1 MPLFT
6 TEALVL
12 RTYKLGEADRIVV
25 FLTRDRGKKRGVAA
39 GARRMKSKFG
49 GALEPLTRVG
59 LTYYEREGREL
70 VSLNYAEPLGSPL
83 WTSRAEALGH
93 TGYFAELMDEWAQE
107 SDPSET
113 LFRLGCSTADAMVAG
128 VAIEPLARY
137 FEYWLLRLQG
147 VYPSL
152 STCGQCGG
160 RLGSSGDPAAVLMPG
175 ERDYRCPSCARA
187 VSRAVPLPGAALG
200 FLRALNGVA
209 PLGLDRVSVDG
220 RVVSALERAHG
231 ALITMHLEKELRSAR
246 VLREMRERD
255 RP

>member
-1 MPLFT
+1 MPLIT

-12 RTYKLGEADRIVV
+12 RTYKRGEADRIVV

-39 GARRMKSKFG
+39 GARRMRSKFG
-49 GALEPLTRVG
+49 GALEPLTRVA

-83 WTSRAEALGH
+83 WTSRADALGH

-113 LFRLGCSTADAMVAG
+113 LFRLGCSTVDAMVAG

-152 STCGQCGG
+152 SACGLCGG
-160 RLGSSGDPAAVLMPG
+160 RFPSQGDPAAVLMPG
-175 ERDYRCPSCARA
+175 ERDYCCAGCARA
-187 VSRAVPLPGAALG
+187 VSRAAPLSGDALG
-200 FLRALNGVA
+200 ALRAFGGVA
-209 PLGLDRVSVDG
+209 PIALDSVAVSERVS
-220 RVVSALERAHG
+220 AELERAHR
-231 ALITMHLEKELRSAR
+231 ALISTHLEKELRSTR
-246 VLREMRERD
+246 VLRDLRERA
-255 RP
+255 

>member
-1 MPLFT
+1 MPLVT

-39 GARRMKSKFG
+39 GARRLTSRFG
-49 GALEPLTRVG
+49 AALEPLTRVG

-70 VSLNYAEPLGSPL
+70 VSLNYAEPLSSPL
-83 WTSRAEALGH
+83 WAARSDALGH
-93 TGYFAELMDEWAQE
+93 TGYFAELIDEWAQE

-113 LFRLGCSTADAMVAG
+113 MFRLGCSVADAMVRG

-152 STCGQCGG
+152 SECGRCGV
-160 RLGSSGDPAAVLMPG
+160 RLPTDGDLAAVLMPG
-175 ERDYRCPSCARA
+175 ERDYRCGGCARLVNRA
-187 VSRAVPLPGAALG
+187 VSLSGRALA
-200 FLRALNGVA
+200 FLRALGSIA
-209 PLGLDRVSVDG
+209 PGRLDDLAVSDRVLG
-220 RVVSALERAHG
+220 ELERAHRG
-231 ALITMHLEKELRSAR
+231 LIAVHLEKELKSTR
-246 VLREMRERD
+246 VLRDLRGHA
-255 RP
+255 